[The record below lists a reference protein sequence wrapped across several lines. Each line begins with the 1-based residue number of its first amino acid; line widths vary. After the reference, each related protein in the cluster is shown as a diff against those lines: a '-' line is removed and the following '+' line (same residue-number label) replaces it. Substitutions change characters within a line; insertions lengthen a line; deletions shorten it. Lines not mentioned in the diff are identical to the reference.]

1 MDTPPP
7 ANRGR
12 TLRLVGVA
20 ALWFITLQLLTRYAA
35 FALPR
40 ALAAQLSLELYL
52 VLVQLVTIPFGL
64 GLAVALLKRDAFAEL
79 GISKPKG
86 KSLALALA
94 LAPSIFAAASYFA
107 VYLALPTLLEEI
119 RRGGA
124 ELVRSNAGQVG
135 QAMRQ
140 APVLLVLL
148 WGVLVAPLGE
158 ELLFRGAIWGA
169 LQRLVRACFPSG
181 SATPAPSLPGQFI
194 EPSFTLSL
202 FRRVGGWLQH
212 GGVAT
217 LLSGVAFGLL
227 HWDMPGGQGIIRVT
241 ATTCLGLACGVAR
254 QASGSVLVPI
264 VVHASFNLLGV
275 AGARR
280 WLVSES
286 FPTHYMVPTLSTL
299 LGAVGAVV
307 AIALAIALRDR
318 RLPPPSG

>member
-12 TLRLVGVA
+12 TLRLVSVA
-20 ALWFITLQLLTRYAA
+20 ALWFITLELLTRYAA

-40 ALAAQLSLELYL
+40 SLAAQLSLELYL

-79 GISKPKG
+79 GIRWPKG
-86 KSLALALA
+86 KSLAFGLA
-94 LAPSIFAAASYFA
+94 LAPSLFAAASYLA

-148 WGVLVAPLGE
+148 WGVVVAPLGE
-158 ELLFRGAIWGA
+158 ELLFRGAVWGA
-169 LQRLVRACFPSG
+169 LQRVVHAWFPS
-181 SATPAPSLPGQFI
+181 STAPAPSLPGQFI
-194 EPSFTLSL
+194 EPSLLLSAL
-202 FRRVGGWLQH
+202 RGVGSWLRH

-254 QASGSVLVPI
+254 QASRSVVVPI

-286 FPTHYMVPTLSTL
+286 FPTHYMVPTLGTL
-299 LGAVGAVV
+299 LGALGAVV
-307 AIALAIALRDR
+307 AIAIVVALRDR
-318 RLPPPSG
+318 KLPPASG

>member
-1 MDTPPP
+1 MDPRPPST
-7 ANRGR
+7 RGHA
-12 TLRLVGVA
+12 LRLVVVA
-20 ALWFITLQLLTRYAA
+20 VLWFAAQQLLTRYAA

-40 ALAAQLSLELYL
+40 AWAAQLSLELYL
-52 VLVQLVTIPFGL
+52 VLVQLVVLPLGL
-64 GLAVALLKRDAFAEL
+64 GVAFALLKRETFRAL
-79 GISKPKG
+79 GLTWPTG
-86 KSLALALA
+86 KSLALGVTLFP
-94 LAPSIFAAASYFA
+94 LLFAAASYVA

-148 WGVLVAPLGE
+148 WGVVVAPLGE
-158 ELLFRGAIWGA
+158 ELLFRGAVWGA
-169 LQRLVRACFPSG
+169 LQRVISACFPEK
-181 SATPAPSLPGQFI
+181 AAPAASLPGEFI
-194 EPSFTLSL
+194 EPSAVLSL
-202 FRRVGGWLQH
+202 LRSLGGWLER

-217 LLSGVAFGLL
+217 LLTGAAFGLL

-264 VVHASFNLLGV
+264 VMHAGFNALGV

-280 WLVSES
+280 WVVTET
-286 FPTHYMVPTLSTL
+286 FPTHYMVPTLSSL

-307 AIALAIALRDR
+307 AVALAIALRDR
-318 RLPPPSG
+318 KARP

>member
-12 TLRLVGVA
+12 TLRLVVVA
-20 ALWFITLQLLTRYAA
+20 ALWFTTLQLLTRYAA

-40 ALAAQLSLELYL
+40 SLAAQLSLELYL
-52 VLVQLVTIPFGL
+52 VLVQLVTIPLGV
-64 GLAVALLKRDAFAEL
+64 GLALALLKRDALVEL
-79 GISKPKG
+79 GLVRPKG

-94 LAPSIFAAASYFA
+94 LAPSLFAAASYFA

-148 WGVLVAPLGE
+148 WGVLVAPIGE
-158 ELLFRGAIWGA
+158 ELLFRGAVWGA
-169 LQRLVRACFPSG
+169 LQRVVRACLPS
-181 SATPAPSLPGQFI
+181 SAGPAASLPGQFI
-194 EPSFTLSL
+194 EPSLVLSAL
-202 FRRVGGWLQH
+202 RGVGSWLQR

-254 QASGSVLVPI
+254 QASGSVLVAI
-264 VVHASFNLLGV
+264 LVHATFNFLGV

-299 LGAVGAVV
+299 MGGVGAVLAV
-307 AIALAIALRDR
+307 ALAVALRDR
-318 RLPPPSG
+318 KPPQG